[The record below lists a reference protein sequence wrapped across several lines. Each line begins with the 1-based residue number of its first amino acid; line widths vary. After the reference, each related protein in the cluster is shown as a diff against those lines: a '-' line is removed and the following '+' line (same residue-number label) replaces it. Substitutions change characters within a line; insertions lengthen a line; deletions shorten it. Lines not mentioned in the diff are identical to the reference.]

1 MKKEESNMKHHTI
14 TFSLATLLCSLVLVC
29 ASCGGHPSVPGDA
42 TTLDTLPGIYPDYTN
57 VTVPC
62 NIAPLNFMLPDNQF
76 TACVARFTM
85 ADGTSQTYGSGTKVI
100 LPKDDW
106 ESMKQ
111 SSMDKD
117 IKVEVYGEQGG
128 KWISFR
134 SFSIHVAK
142 DSVDSYVSYRLIQP
156 AYGLYDKMNISQRN
170 VTNYDECVV
179 FNNRIACDKK
189 EGQCINCHSYQNYH
203 TKNMLFH
210 VRVTNG
216 GTVFVTD
223 GKASKVSNLK
233 REGMISAGVYPS
245 WHPTEQLV
253 AFSTDNTH
261 QWFHTSH
268 PDKVEVFD
276 DASDLV
282 LYDVA
287 QDKVT
292 TICADS
298 SRLEVFPTWSPDGRY
313 LYYCS
318 CDKWVPDS
326 TNTGD
331 YRLDYTDLRYNLYRR
346 SFDLKSRRFGEEELV
361 YQADSLGRSVSL
373 PRVSPDGR
381 FITFAEGSQGY
392 FNIWHHDADIRILD
406 LQTGQMVPTREM
418 NSSGCAESYPS
429 FSSNGRWVMCAS
441 RRDDGNYSRIYMAY
455 FDGSKAHKAF
465 LLPQADP
472 EHNILRMESYNR
484 PEFTVEP
491 VGITMQELARTV
503 SGK

>member
-1 MKKEESNMKHHTI
+1 MRAISNFI
-14 TFSLATLLCSLVLVC
+14 YSCLSVGLIFLF
-29 ASCGGHPSVPGDA
+29 ASCSSHPSVPQDA
-42 TTLDTLPGIYPDYTN
+42 TPVDSLPDIYPDYTN

-62 NIAPLNFMLPDNQF
+62 NIAPLNFMLPDSIYSDI
-76 TACVARFTM
+76 VARFTT

-100 LPKDDW
+100 LPADEW
-106 ESMKQ
+106 ETMKQ
-111 SSMDKD
+111 ASLDKD
-117 IKVEVYGEQGG
+117 IKVEVFGQKEG
-128 KWISFR
+128 KWLAFKSFT
-134 SFSIHVAK
+134 IHVAK
-142 DSVDSYVSYRLIQP
+142 EEIDPYVSYRLIQP

-170 VTNYDECVV
+170 VTNYEESVI
-179 FNNRIACDKK
+179 FNNRIACEKK

-203 TKNMLFH
+203 TRNMLFH

-216 GTVFVTD
+216 GTVFVSD
-223 GKASKVSNLK
+223 GKAHKVADMK
-233 REGMISAGVYPS
+233 RGSMISAGVYPS
-245 WHPTEQLV
+245 WHPSEQLV

-287 QDKVT
+287 QNKVT
-292 TICADS
+292 AICADS
-298 SRLEVFPTWSPDGRY
+298 TRLEVFPTWSPDGQY

-331 YRLDYTDLRYNLYRR
+331 YRLDYENVRYNLYRR
-346 SFDLKSRRFGEEELV
+346 SFNLKSRKFGEEELV

-381 FITFAEGSQGY
+381 FITFAEGSHGY
-392 FNIWHHDADIRILD
+392 FNIWHHDADIRVLD
-406 LQTGQMVPTREM
+406 LQSGQFIPTDEM
-418 NSSGCAESYPS
+418 NSPTYAESYPS
-429 FSSNGRWVMCAS
+429 FSSNGRWLMCAS

-455 FDGSKAHKAF
+455 FDGKKAHKAF
-465 LLPQADP
+465 LLPQQDP

-491 VGITMQELARTV
+491 VSISIQELAEAV
-503 SGK
+503 KK